1 LDKWTN
7 FIVLFC
13 IGLTSKF
20 DTIPL
25 LHPLQWFIIITVNSS
40 SQGTLHS
47 SLIENWR
54 MFLCFLKVNK
64 AGLKACFCSVSKKN
78 SEVET

>member
-25 LHPLQWFIIITVNSS
+25 LHPLQWFILFKYHVILDKEGMVSLS
-40 SQGTLHS
+40 AFTLLKQLTHIDHAILEHS
-47 SLIENWR
+47 FI
-54 MFLCFLKVNK
+54 
-64 AGLKACFCSVSKKN
+64 SVQH
-78 SEVET
+78 

>member
-1 LDKWTN
+1 LDKWSN

-25 LHPLQWFIIITVNSS
+25 LHPLQWFIYGIRDSTGI
-40 SQGTLHS
+40 
-47 SLIENWR
+47 LILRNTIY
-54 MFLCFLKVNK
+54 
-64 AGLKACFCSVSKKN
+64 GI
-78 SEVET
+78 

>member
-25 LHPLQWFIIITVNSS
+25 LHPLQWFILYLA
-40 SQGTLHS
+40 QLPKPDRC
-47 SLIENWR
+47 ENQMIHDMPKPKPKGQR
-54 MFLCFLKVNK
+54 TK
-64 AGLKACFCSVSKKN
+64 ADKGFK
-78 SEVET
+78 

>member
-1 LDKWTN
+1 LDKWSN

-25 LHPLQWFIIITVNSS
+25 LHPLQWFIFGIREASAVKLVDLATKCNI
-40 SQGTLHS
+40 
-47 SLIENWR
+47 
-54 MFLCFLKVNK
+54 
-64 AGLKACFCSVSKKN
+64 
-78 SEVET
+78 SEVTELEANGKCVGG